1 MAHTQILVEDT
12 VFATSGELLNETAML
27 EQSD

>member
-1 MAHTQILVEDT
+1 MALTQILVEDT
-12 VFATSGELLNETAML
+12 VFTTSGELLNETAML

>member
-12 VFATSGELLNETAML
+12 VFATSGELINETTML